1 MKMMKRVL
9 SLALAALMVMGVFA
23 GCGGGDKVKVEYN
36 EDGSV
41 KQVNT
46 AVVAYNSV
54 GYGHDWLETL
64 AKEFNK
70 MYAEEGYKVELKIS
84 MAQENN
90 AALEIGKGA
99 DRNDVD
105 LYLDATNLESL
116 LEASDK
122 TMRGEGAVLLDMTD
136 YVWNQPAIG
145 LNKQEETKTV
155 ADRYMMNKDYVY
167 YNGKDERF
175 HGGVYV
181 LPTGMDLWSVGIVVN
196 PSVTEQYGYGLD
208 NLPRTTNEL
217 IAMSEKIAE
226 TSKKTGVYAYAWAG
240 GNCSGYLAYLFDE
253 LFAQYTGYQDFL
265 NFVETKPS
273 TDATL
278 EEIKSDGWKIYEDQ
292 GILEAFKAMEP
303 IMKPKFSTNG
313 SASMDHMA
321 AQHQL
326 LTGKAGFMIV
336 GDWLLYQMKDQYYKE
351 AAQCVMLNT
360 PVLSV
365 IGEECGITDAE
376 LSNAVKMID
385 ENKTDAEIMAAISGL
400 DAAETARIREARNIY
415 GGGEAKVRTGM
426 AIPAY
431 ANGRDVAV
439 LFARFMCSE
448 DAQRIIRNEGYKVN
462 CYECADYSF
471 EKETQFMKSVMD
483 NIDQGEGL
491 YISMDNSLSILRS
504 NSNMLCFNHPTTAY
518 PMTFKNMIM
527 DSTGNMTAENLFDLE
542 KKFAK
547 QNWSTWVAYIK

>member
-46 AVVAYNSV
+46 AIVAYNSV
-54 GYGHDWLETL
+54 GYGHEWLETL
-64 AKEFNK
+64 ADEFNK
-70 MYAEEGYKVELKIS
+70 MYADEGYQVKLKIS

-196 PSVTEQYGYGLD
+196 PSVTEKYGYGLD

-240 GNCSGYLAYLFDE
+240 GNCSGYLAYLFYE

-292 GILEAFKAMEP
+292 GILEAFKAMAP
-303 IMKPKFSTNG
+303 IMKPAFSTNG